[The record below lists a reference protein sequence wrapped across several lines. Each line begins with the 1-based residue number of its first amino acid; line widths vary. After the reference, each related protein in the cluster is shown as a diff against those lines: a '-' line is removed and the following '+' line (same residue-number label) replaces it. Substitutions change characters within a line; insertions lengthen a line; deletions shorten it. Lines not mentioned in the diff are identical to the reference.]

1 MSILPKPRSLLVP
14 ALILGLA
21 DPTQAASHR
30 EAPLT
35 SIDRTADITD
45 FYAFR
50 SSDRPDTAT
59 AILCTDPL
67 LEPANGPNYFP
78 FDTALLYAIRVDYD
92 HDAVED
98 VTFEVRFQTEQRLP
112 GVPVGFAGAGG
123 GIKAPPLS
131 PAPIAPGTPLVPPA
145 ITALEGP
152 GSQGIGLRQ
161 TYTVTMRQKG
171 KETRLRRTGGGNLIA
186 VPSNVGPRTMP
197 DYEDDLFAAGAFDL
211 DKGVRVFAGTVDDA
225 FFIDLGAAFD
235 TLNFRVIPGP
245 GSTGV
250 PLVLSDAQDATDDA
264 NFLADDVSGYNVN
277 CIAIQAP
284 LGLLTKSG
292 KPPASNDPLAQVGF
306 WGTTSRRALSVRQS
320 ATPDVEIGGFV
331 QVQRM
336 ANPLVN
342 ELLIGTD
349 RKDLWS
355 RSEPKNDAKFQGQVL
370 DPLIVRL
377 GQAAFAAAGIQFPI
391 PAPPRLDLAPLAFY
405 SSGPAGPFADL
416 LRVNL
421 AVPATPPDQRSR
433 LGGCGGDPGGFPN
446 GRRTT
451 DDVTDC
457 FLRAGFGILAPGF
470 NVFPFNRLGDGVN
483 VNDRPIADAFPYL
496 APAQSGRQSRH
507 VDPGEQG
514 CSTADGSCALN

>member
-1 MSILPKPRSLLVP
+1 MSSLSARSLLVP
-14 ALILGLA
+14 ALLLGLA
-21 DPTQAASHR
+21 SAAEAASHR

-45 FYAFR
+45 FYAFV
-50 SSDRPDTAT
+50 SPDRPDTAT
-59 AILCTDPL
+59 SILCTDPL
-67 LEPANGPNYFP
+67 LEPSNGPNYFP
-78 FDTALLYAIRVDYD
+78 FDTGLLYAIRVDYD

-98 VTFEVRFQTEQRLP
+98 VVFEVQFETEQRLP
-112 GVPVGFAGAGG
+112 GVPVGFAGAGN
-123 GIKAPPLS
+123 GIAAPALS

-145 ITALEGP
+145 ITALEGA

-161 TYTVTMRQKG
+161 TYSVTLRQKG
-171 KETRLRRTGGGNLIA
+171 RTTRLRRSGGGELYA

-197 DYEDDLFAAGAFDL
+197 NYDGLFSAGAFDL
-211 DKGVRVFAGTVDDA
+211 DKGVRVWAGTADDA

-235 TLNFRVIPGP
+235 TLNFRAIPGP

-250 PLVLSDAQDATDDA
+250 PLVLSDTQDATDDA

-284 LGLLTKSG
+284 LSIFSATGRA
-292 KPPASNDPLAQVGF
+292 PAAGEPLAQVGF
-306 WGTTSRRALSVRQS
+306 WGTTSRRALAVRRPAS
-320 ATPDVEIGGFV
+320 PDLELGSFV

-336 ANPLVN
+336 ANPLFN

-355 RSEPKNDAKFQGQVL
+355 RSAPRHDAQFQAEVL

-377 GQAAFAAAGIQFPI
+377 GQAAFAAAGIEIPI
-391 PAPPRLDLAPLAFY
+391 PTPPRLDLAPLAFY
-405 SSGPAGPFADL
+405 SSGPAGPLADL

-421 AVPATPPDQRSR
+421 GIPATPAAQRSR
-433 LGGCGGDPGGFPN
+433 LGGCGGDPAGFPN

-457 FLRAGFGILAPGF
+457 FLRAGFGIFAPGF
-470 NVFPFNRLGDGVN
+470 DVFPFNRLGDGVN
-483 VNDRPIADAFPYL
+483 VNDRPIADAFPFL

-507 VDPGEQG
+507 VDPGEPG
-514 CSTADGSCALN
+514 CATADGICPLD